1 MKFMRALSACI
12 LTLGLCLQP
21 IMAADPSARIDQP
34 RPAPEFVISYPAGS
48 ASNPGSKQAL
58 LSSYKGKV
66 VVLAFILTTCS
77 HCQHE
82 CQVLSKLNTEFG
94 SRGFQPLAVAVNDMA
109 LMLVP
114 DFVRDYRVNFPVGA
128 SNREPLLQFMRIK
141 AEDRWVVPQIA
152 VIDRKGVIRAQTPW
166 NGDEKLQDENHLR
179 TLIDSLLKE
188 GATATK
194 RPVAKKKAS

>member
-1 MKFMRALSACI
+1 MKLMRALSACV

-21 IMAADPSARIDQP
+21 IMAADSSTRIDQP
-34 RPAPEFVISYPAGS
+34 RPAPEFVISYPG
-48 ASNPGSKQAL
+48 GKQAL

-66 VVLAFILTTCS
+66 VVLAFISTTCP
-77 HCQHE
+77 HCQQE

-94 SRGFQPLAVAVNDMA
+94 SRGFQPLAVAINDMA

-166 NGDEKLQDENHLR
+166 NGDEKLQSENNLR
-179 TLIDSLLKE
+179 TLIDNLLKE
-188 GATATK
+188 GSSAAK
-194 RPVAKKKAS
+194 RPIVKKKAS